1 MFIKKYNLEGISY
14 PPKQMIGKRLRK
26 IIQQLPITFC
36 VLKKTRYVELIIQ
49 KLIRTVKN
57 K

>member
-1 MFIKKYNLEGISY
+1 
-14 PPKQMIGKRLRK
+14 MIGKRLRK
-26 IIQQLPITFC
+26 IFDQLLLIFC
-36 VLKKTRYVELIIQ
+36 ILKKKKYIQLTIQ